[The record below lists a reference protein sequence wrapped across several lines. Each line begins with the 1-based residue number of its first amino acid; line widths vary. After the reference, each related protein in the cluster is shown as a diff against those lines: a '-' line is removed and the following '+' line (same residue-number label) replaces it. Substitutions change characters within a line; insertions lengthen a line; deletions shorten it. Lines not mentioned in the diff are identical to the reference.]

1 MQQAEL
7 SQNKN
12 EVWSVSKRISYKKK
26 KKTVMD
32 MAYLPD
38 KRGTKLSAI
47 HGVNYIV
54 PQD

>member
-1 MQQAEL
+1 MKYDPCQKEL
-7 SQNKN
+7 
-12 EVWSVSKRISYKKK
+12 VIKK